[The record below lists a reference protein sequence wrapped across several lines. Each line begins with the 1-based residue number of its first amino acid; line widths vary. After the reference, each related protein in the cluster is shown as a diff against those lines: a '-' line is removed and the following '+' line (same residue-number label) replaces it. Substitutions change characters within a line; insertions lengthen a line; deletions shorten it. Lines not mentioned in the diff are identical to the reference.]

1 MTIMPWLPYENDD
14 LCIGSIQYSF
24 CSSCGLMLTHAAHYL
39 QPDEPLCQDCCDVL
53 NSAPETDAKSP

>member
-14 LCIGSIQYSF
+14 FCIGSIQYSF

-39 QPDEPLCQDCCDVL
+39 RQGEPLCLECYNTLQGTCAPNGS
-53 NSAPETDAKSP
+53 NS